1 MLRERWRNAS
11 PAERQQMIQH
21 AREQHLRQGPRA
33 QMRAAPQLRSPSS
46 SGRPRR

>member
-21 AREQHLRQGPRA
+21 AREHNNMRRM
-33 QMRAAPQLRSPSS
+33 QMRPPPGPA
-46 SGRPRR
+46 RPRR